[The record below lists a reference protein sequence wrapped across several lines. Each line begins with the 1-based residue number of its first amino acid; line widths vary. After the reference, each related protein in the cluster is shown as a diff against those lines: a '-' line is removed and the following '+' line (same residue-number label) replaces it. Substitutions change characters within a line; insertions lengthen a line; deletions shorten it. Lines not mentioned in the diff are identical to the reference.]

1 MSLCGAR
8 GEKKF
13 PELLLQNTPKWLD
26 NIEIWWLI
34 ILKSGDFTFMFI
46 ELLSE
51 QSPLCFGTPSWYTAP
66 PPGYNIWTTGCT
78 WSSRMVQWS
87 LAAVCPSS
95 TSSRPAAQ
103 TITDPPYASI
113 WACSRPGGK
122 PLWGYSTP
130 ITLPDSEKTVK
141 MDSSENNTRSA
152 LLSPLKPAFGISTSN
167 QRFGYIAAQPWTLTL
182 WSSRLTVLMEVQI

>member
-1 MSLCGAR
+1 MWCSWR
-8 GEKKF
+8 KKF

-66 PPGYNIWTTGCT
+66 PSGYNIWTTGCT

-95 TSSRPAAQ
+95 TSCRPAAQ

-130 ITLPDSEKTVK
+130 ITLPDSEKTVEDGLIREQY
-141 MDSSENNTRSA
+141 MIHIFQNPRSA
-152 LLSPLKPAFGISTSN
+152 LLSPLKPAFGIGTSTKCLA
-167 QRFGYIAAQPWTLTL
+167 I
-182 WSSRLTVLMEVQI
+182 